1 MKTTTSTTKALAIF
15 AIICLSITSNSQ
27 TTYRDNGTNTTY
39 TLGNGDSLYIA
50 SGTYTGVINTWTSG
64 SKITVAQNA
73 NFKPSSFNDNK
84 SKLRILGTAVLPVL
98 TTGAGFDL
106 KNYGNL
112 TVNGSSEMN
121 GGSQAWFNNFGATIT
136 FKGKMSINQDN
147 SSFTNDGT
155 VLAKSDFF
163 LYANSTINNTNTIT
177 VEGDFKTSKGT
188 LNNSGKFYSLKGIT
202 LSGSLVVNNSCKMI
216 ADNGIN
222 IDNSN
227 TTVYNSGFLWA
238 SNSKSNS
245 YITNSGTIISSGT
258 GKVKSVAFTN
268 WGTIRGN
275 GWFYFTGATRGDGTI
290 GTPGITTDS
299 IRVYD
304 VTRANPATI
313 FDVQYGTIRANVK
326 YSVFAAPDTSASAMT
341 SCSAQYVSASNM
353 ATLPV
358 VWNYFE
364 AKLVDAIPVLDWS
377 AQQDP
382 GTIYELE
389 RSYDN
394 AVFAKITSVVAET
407 NKSVYQYADK
417 NVDISRQVVH
427 YRIKATEPDGSVK
440 FTAVKIVKLVT
451 SNSASTQ
458 VYPNPFTSQFTI
470 AYTATVNEKIT
481 IRIYN
486 ANGQLRMVKNASAN
500 KGTTTI
506 TLTEA
511 ANFASGL
518 YIVEIS
524 NGSNITATQKII
536 KN

>member
-1 MKTTTSTTKALAIF
+1 MKTIISSTLLAVF
-15 AIICLSITSNSQ
+15 AIISFSISAGAQ
-27 TTYRDNGTNTTY
+27 TTYTDKGTNTTY

-50 SGTYTGVINTWTSG
+50 SGTYTGVINTWTAG

-73 NFKPSSFNDNK
+73 NFKPSSFSDNK
-84 SKLRILGTAVLPVL
+84 SKLKVLGTAVLPAL

-106 KNYGNL
+106 KNYGNI
-112 TVNGSSEMN
+112 TVNGAAEMN
-121 GGSQAWFNNFGATIT
+121 GGSQTWFNNFGATIT
-136 FKGKMSINQDN
+136 LKGKMSINQDN

-155 VLAKSDFF
+155 VIAKSDFF
-163 LYANSTINNTNTIT
+163 LYAKSTINNTNTIT

-188 LNNSGKFYSLKGIT
+188 LNNSGKFYSLKNIT

-268 WGTIRGN
+268 WGTIKGN
-275 GWFYFTGATRGDGTI
+275 GWFYFTGGTRGDGTI
-290 GTPGITTDS
+290 GTSGVTTDS
-299 IRVYD
+299 VRIYD
-304 VTRANPATI
+304 VTRTNPATI
-313 FDVQYGTIRANVK
+313 FDVQNGTIRANVK
-326 YSVFAAPDTSASAMT
+326 YVVFAAPDTSASAMT
-341 SCSAQYVSASNM
+341 SCSAQFVSASNL

-364 AKLVDAIPVLDWS
+364 AKLVNSVPELNWS

-382 GTIYELE
+382 GTVYELQ

-394 AVFAKITSVVAET
+394 SVFTKITSVIAET

-417 NVDISRQVVH
+417 DIDNKKQVIY

-440 FTAVKIVKLVT
+440 FTPVKIVKTINSNPAVT
-451 SNSASTQ
+451 Q
-458 VYPNPFTSQFTI
+458 IYPNPFTSQLTI
-470 AYTATVNEKIT
+470 AYTATANEKIT

-486 ANGQLRMVKNASAN
+486 ANSQILIVKSSTAN
-500 KGTTTI
+500 KGTTTF
-506 TLTEA
+506 TLTEV
-511 ANFASGL
+511 ANFTHGL